1 MLHNNFHQR
10 LLIFA
15 NGMVVSSASFAVEIL
30 RDTTAKP
37 PQGIPG
43 ELATLGLDPALPS
56 CEMPLT

>member
-15 NGMVVSSASFAVEIL
+15 NGMVVRASFAVEIL

-43 ELATLGLDPALPS
+43 ELATLGLDPASPS